1 MNKILAFVLLLPF
14 LVFSNNLKEPPAKKG
29 TAIPS
34 YLLGRFEDDYGITY
48 TVTEKLWLQEPN
60 WRYHI
65 IKYDSA
71 GQFFIVQND
80 KRNPYEPGKFSR
92 IDIAPLT
99 NMRPY
104 LFGYCLITYDARTAD
119 EAENSAQADRN
130 NLKKGCGGFPF
141 SRMKR
146 IK

>member
-1 MNKILAFVLLLPF
+1 MLALVFVLPF
-14 LVFSNNLKEPPAKKG
+14 VVFSNSVKEQRFETGSKIPA
-29 TAIPS
+29 
-34 YLLGRFEDDYGITY
+34 YLIGRFEDDYEITY
-48 TVTEKLWLQEPN
+48 TITEKLFLQEPN

-65 IKYDSA
+65 IKYDST

-92 IDIAPLT
+92 IDIAPLE
-99 NMRPY
+99 NMKPY
-104 LFGYCLITYDARTAD
+104 IFGYCLTTYDAPTAEKAET
-119 EAENSAQADRN
+119 EARADRN